1 MKRTYHILPDD
12 NALTIIEY
20 AEQLNTN
27 SNPLLIEDILNAFTV
42 KIKDHRLSEKKFLEL
57 HKAFAKAKHFQLK
70 NARMFYA
77 NPQKSNGCDKETLSC
92 LSRACD
98 TMAKRYTSESERI
111 ELHRM
116 KKFFTRLENSN
127 HSGIIFEVNAVF
139 KEVKNNIEESSFLTK
154 VAHSSINLFLLDL
167 NFKLIDGVITK
178 SDKNY
183 FITQLVN
190 VLSVNG
196 HEKMAQWVLRTEKG

>member
-20 AEQLNTN
+20 AEQLNKN

-42 KIKDHRLSEKKFLEL
+42 KIKDRRLSEKKFLEL

-70 NARMFYA
+70 NARMLRA
-77 NPQKSNGCDKETLSC
+77 NYKKLKSCDKETLSC

-98 TMAKRYTSESERI
+98 TMTKRYTSESLRI
-111 ELHRM
+111 ELYIM
-116 KKFFTRLENSN
+116 KKFFTRLENN
-127 HSGIIFEVNAVF
+127 YPSGIIFEVNTML
-139 KEVKNNIEESSFLTK
+139 KYLKKNIEREPIKCIDDF
-154 VAHSSINLFLLDL
+154 ILDL
-167 NFKLIDGVITK
+167 SYKYTNGIITK

-183 FITQLVN
+183 FITQLADA
-190 VLSVNG
+190 LSVNG
-196 HEKMAQWVLRTEKG
+196 HVRLAQWVLKIRKEVKKS

>member
-42 KIKDHRLSEKKFLEL
+42 KIKDRRLSEKKFLEL

-70 NARMFYA
+70 NARMLRA
-77 NPQKSNGCDKETLSC
+77 NYKKLKSCDKETLSC

-98 TMAKRYTSESERI
+98 TMTKRYTSESLRI
-111 ELHRM
+111 ELYTM
-116 KKFFTRLENSN
+116 KKFFTRLENN
-127 HSGIIFEVNAVF
+127 YPSGIIFEVNTMF
-139 KEVKNNIEESSFLTK
+139 KHLKKSIEEREPIKGIDDFK
-154 VAHSSINLFLLDL
+154 LDL
-167 NFKLIDGVITK
+167 SYKHMNGIITK

-183 FITQLVN
+183 FITQLADA
-190 VLSVNG
+190 LSGNG
-196 HEKMAQWVLRTEKG
+196 HEKLAQWILKTEKR

>member
-42 KIKDHRLSEKKFLEL
+42 KIKDRRLSEKKFLEL

-70 NARMFYA
+70 NARMLRA
-77 NPQKSNGCDKETLSC
+77 NYKKLKSCDKETLSC

-98 TMAKRYTSESERI
+98 TMTKRYTRESLRI
-111 ELHRM
+111 ELYTM
-116 KKFFTRLENSN
+116 KKFFTRLENN
-127 HSGIIFEVNAVF
+127 YPSGIIFEVNAMF
-139 KEVKNNIEESSFLTK
+139 KYLKKNIEEREPIKGIDDFT
-154 VAHSSINLFLLDL
+154 LDL
-167 NFKLIDGVITK
+167 SYKYMNGIITK

-183 FITQLVN
+183 FITQLAD

-196 HEKMAQWVLRTEKG
+196 HEKLAQWILKSEKR

>member
-42 KIKDHRLSEKKFLEL
+42 KIKDRRLSEKKFLEL

-70 NARMFYA
+70 NARMLRA
-77 NPQKSNGCDKETLSC
+77 NYKKLKSCDKETLSC

-98 TMAKRYTSESERI
+98 TMTKRYTSESLRI
-111 ELHRM
+111 ELYTM
-116 KKFFTRLENSN
+116 KKFFTRLENN
-127 HSGIIFEVNAVF
+127 YPSGIIFEVNTMF
-139 KEVKNNIEESSFLTK
+139 KYLKKNIEERVPIKGIDDFT
-154 VAHSSINLFLLDL
+154 LDL
-167 NFKLIDGVITK
+167 SYKYMNGIITK

-183 FITQLVN
+183 FITQLAD

-196 HEKMAQWVLRTEKG
+196 HEKLAQWILKSEKR